1 MATSVGSPN
10 EMATIGHIQEFDPE
24 KEKVSAYLERVQMFL
39 VANSIEAE
47 KKVPVLLSVIGG
59 KTYALLGSLLAPE
72 KPKDKTFEQLSDV
85 LQKHFEPK
93 PVVIVQRFHFHRRNQ
108 APGETVAEYVA
119 ELRRL
124 ATHCKFEGYLEEALR
139 DRLVC
144 GLKNEGVQKRL
155 LTYSELTLAKAV
167 EVAQSMEAA
176 ERDTQEM
183 KSSELADVARK
194 VMNRTLVGSG
204 RQFATTAKREVIW
217 LECVGPRLQM

>member
-1 MATSVGSPN
+1 
-10 EMATIGHIQEFDPE
+10 
-24 KEKVSAYLERVQMFL
+24 MFL
-39 VANSIEAE
+39 VANSIEAD

-108 APGETVAEYVA
+108 ALGETVAENVA

-155 LTYSELTLAKAV
+155 LTYWDLTLVKAI

-183 KSSELADVARK
+183 KSTELAVRK
-194 VMNRTLVGSG
+194 VSTPRSAVQMKPCYRCGKEGHAENRTLAVSG
-204 RQFATTAKREVIW
+204 IQFATTAKREVIW
-217 LECVGPRLQM
+217 LECVGPRSQM